1 MILRLFLN
9 NVKKHPGK
17 IAFKK
22 KGEEI
27 NYKELALLSFKY
39 AAILKKKKVK
49 RVATLLENNF
59 DHIALFIAC
68 LINKIE
74 IMPLIED
81 INFINFLKSNNKKD
95 LLITNKQKLK
105 LKKSLNIDEL
115 RKQKNVK
122 ELEFPKI
129 DIKKKFNYIVTFT
142 SGTTGNPKTFK
153 LSNINKY
160 NRAYHSIKYFKFNRN
175 DIFYMNTSLRF
186 TISQRILH
194 STIMLGATCVLSD
207 RFSTLNFKTDVNNFS
222 ITRVY
227 CISNHITRIANS
239 NISQKKIN
247 SLKTL
252 ISTSD
257 TLQVDTKK
265 KLIKKFKFDIYE
277 VFGAAEC
284 GVLSSLL
291 IKNNAFIDSVGTIL
305 DDTQLKI
312 LNKNKKTRI
321 GKITFKSPRI
331 YDSYGKKFFQTGD
344 LGFTKNK
351 NLYFVGREKD
361 IIKSSGIF
369 VYPKLIE
376 NKLNSLTFVR
386 GCAVIGIENKY
397 YGELIIAVLLLN
409 KKVNIDYFYKYS
421 LRNLS
426 KDQRPHLF
434 LIEKDFP
441 KNKQEKIVKSALKKQ
456 IIKKYKSTF
465 EKFDVSI

>member
-1 MILRLFLN
+1 
-9 NVKKHPGK
+9 
-17 IAFKK
+17 
-22 KGEEI
+22 
-27 NYKELALLSFKY
+27 
-39 AAILKKKKVK
+39 
-49 RVATLLENNF
+49 
-59 DHIALFIAC
+59 
-68 LINKIE
+68 
-74 IMPLIED
+74 
-81 INFINFLKSNNKKD
+81 
-95 LLITNKQKLK
+95 
-105 LKKSLNIDEL
+105 
-115 RKQKNVK
+115 
-122 ELEFPKI
+122 
-129 DIKKKFNYIVTFT
+129 
-142 SGTTGNPKTFK
+142 
-153 LSNINKY
+153 
-160 NRAYHSIKYFKFNRN
+160 
-175 DIFYMNTSLRF
+175 
-186 TISQRILH
+186 
-194 STIMLGATCVLSD
+194 
-207 RFSTLNFKTDVNNFS
+207 
-222 ITRVY
+222 
-227 CISNHITRIANS
+227 
-239 NISQKKIN
+239 
-247 SLKTL
+247 
-252 ISTSD
+252 
-257 TLQVDTKK
+257 
-265 KLIKKFKFDIYE
+265 KFDIYE